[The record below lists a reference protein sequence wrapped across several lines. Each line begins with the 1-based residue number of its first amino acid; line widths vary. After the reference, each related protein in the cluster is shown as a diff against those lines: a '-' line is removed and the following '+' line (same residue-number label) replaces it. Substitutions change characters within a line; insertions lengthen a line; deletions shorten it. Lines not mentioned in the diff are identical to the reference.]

1 MCLCGLREHMQARA
15 ALRYK
20 VGLAYHGNAAETGE
34 YLYDPSY
41 APTLEIGQTVVHAEQ
56 NVQPELCRAFA
67 RMGCKVV

>member
-1 MCLCGLREHMQARA
+1 MPLRPVSTCLYVRTFSLLGEKGEGGC
-15 ALRYK
+15 AL
-20 VGLAYHGNAAETGE
+20 LASL